1 MANETMNILGWI
13 RFTGG
18 ARING
23 IEFVDD
29 DAELAW
35 NEFKARATKGTM
47 KLITQGV
54 PTVDGPRSVQLYLEE
69 QNLELEKIRERLAA
83 DDPME

>member
-29 DAELAW
+29 DAEIAW
-35 NEFKARATKGTM
+35 NEFRARATNGARR
-47 KLITQGV
+47 LITQGA

-69 QNLELEKIRERLAA
+69 QNLELGKIRERLAA
-83 DDPME
+83 GDPME